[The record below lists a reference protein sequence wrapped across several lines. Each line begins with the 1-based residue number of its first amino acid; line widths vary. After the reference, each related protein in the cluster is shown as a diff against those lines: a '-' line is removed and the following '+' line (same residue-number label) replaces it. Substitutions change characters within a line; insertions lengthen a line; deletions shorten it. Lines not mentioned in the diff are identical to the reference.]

1 VQTKALASKS
11 PTHVAPRQVP
21 ARVPA
26 PGRHVQAQYAHAVGV
41 IVMPRLKVGARD
53 DAAERQADRMAAQ
66 ALAVPASRE
75 APARAGRFA
84 RAKVAVRGVFT
95 GNRAHTNAPA
105 HDARTV
111 EDTSH
116 DGEQRAE
123 LLREL
128 EARPLTAPDSGVV
141 VAPPLA
147 ARVTDLR
154 GAGAPLP
161 PAVRAD
167 MEARFGVDFST
178 VRIHT
183 GGGANTLAQQLHAHA
198 FTIGDDIAFN
208 SGAFAPQ
215 SAEGR
220 QLLAHELAHV
230 VQQRAAGAGPAAPN
244 PQQIQRDTQ
253 EEEGVLSTLF
263 DAAGEFLADQGWLV
277 VRRYAPRLEPILREG
292 PVNWLRGQL
301 AGAFDG
307 IVGTLSRLNPAGALD
322 TLSRVFSGLLARAG
336 TIIAALASGDC
347 QPLLQAIG
355 ELKTF
360 ITDVATAAWDR
371 LTEFLQPVGDF
382 FTNLWN
388 GYGAPAVQ
396 WLQDFGGE
404 LWTGLQQLGR
414 DIWDWTQP
422 LRDDI
427 GAAWD
432 WVKGELFGP
441 EEQTEGDS
449 SGGIVGWIT
458 RKAGEA
464 WDWIKEQT
472 RPVWQPV
479 ADAAQQIAELI
490 PPPFIA
496 HMAEQ
501 MQNLTGQLQATAGEM
516 EASGAGRS
524 VTENRQALA
533 SALPSVQQILAT
545 VRTVIIG
552 AGQWLLDKLS
562 ALGEGV
568 SGLMGRLR
576 ANALLALLANTLG
589 WLEDAA
595 QRAVAWARDQV
606 VALFDWLVQGFDRLT
621 PFFEMVLN
629 TVRKVITVVGDL
641 LQLPQLVLGALWNA
655 IPECIREP
663 IKNFVLTQILGR
675 IPVFGQFFT
684 DPQLW
689 PRVQQTAL
697 EILRQ
702 VFVDGDIPRAAWTFF
717 QAMLRVL
724 GLPPELVVQV
734 LAKATQAI
742 GDVLADPIGF
752 LGNLLRAMR
761 AGFGRF
767 FDNVGTHLLNGIAGW
782 LFGAVSELG
791 IRPPADFSL
800 RSILGFVLEVL
811 GITVDNVFR
820 RLAERVGQP
829 VVDRLRRMLDVATR
843 VWSFVSVLVTEGPAG
858 LWRELQERLSSLW
871 DQVVEGVTG
880 WVTERII
887 IAASRWL
894 LSLLDATG
902 ITPIINTLIAVYNA
916 IESFIQYLRELLEI
930 VSRVLDGIIGIA
942 RGQVDEAAGF
952 LENALGSSLPV
963 AIGFLAN
970 QFGFGRISQRI
981 REILAGV
988 RARVDGAIDWV
999 IDRAIRLG
1007 QSLLDMA
1014 RRGVAAVRNWW
1025 QARVGFR
1032 ASDGRSHEMY
1042 FRGEGRNADLIV
1054 ESDPEPFR
1062 DFIARQPDGQDKTEA
1077 LRLYNELR
1085 QKQDEAV
1092 RAGAAS
1098 GGARGSAATAAGG
1111 SATNPSAQIDALMN
1125 QLATITARL
1134 MGGASGAA
1142 EQPAWGSPGGPGY
1155 GTDASVPTMTRAAV
1169 AAWPRGST
1177 PSESTA
1183 RLPSWQKLIRRRN
1196 DNTGASSYYVRGH
1209 LLNHN
1214 IGGPG
1219 DDWKNLTPL
1228 AQETN
1233 NRAADSMLRRFETP
1247 VKDAVDAGSTVR
1259 NFHVRPTFG
1268 TQSRGVHLT
1277 QIDAEIAV
1285 ANSGSGTRI
1294 APTLSV
1300 AQLRAI
1306 RGVIEEEQNVP
1317 PSISCSAVIEAAN
1330 GSRRTLNEV
1339 IDNRPTLTQ
1348 GDEWKDY
1355 RVNLA

>member
-1 VQTKALASKS
+1 L
-11 PTHVAPRQVP
+11 
-21 ARVPA
+21 
-26 PGRHVQAQYAHAVGV
+26 
-41 IVMPRLKVGARD
+41 
-53 DAAERQADRMAAQ
+53 
-66 ALAVPASRE
+66 
-75 APARAGRFA
+75 
-84 RAKVAVRGVFT
+84 
-95 GNRAHTNAPA
+95 
-105 HDARTV
+105 
-111 EDTSH
+111 
-116 DGEQRAE
+116 
-123 LLREL
+123 
-128 EARPLTAPDSGVV
+128 
-141 VAPPLA
+141 
-147 ARVTDLR
+147 
-154 GAGAPLP
+154 
-161 PAVRAD
+161 
-167 MEARFGVDFST
+167 FS
-178 VRIHT
+178 
-183 GGGANTLAQQLHAHA
+183 
-198 FTIGDDIAFN
+198 
-208 SGAFAPQ
+208 
-215 SAEGR
+215 
-220 QLLAHELAHV
+220 
-230 VQQRAAGAGPAAPN
+230 
-244 PQQIQRDTQ
+244 
-253 EEEGVLSTLF
+253 
-263 DAAGEFLADQGWLV
+263 AAGEFLADQGWRV

-292 PVNWLRGQL
+292 PINWLRKQL

-307 IVGTLSRLNPAGALD
+307 IVGALSRLNPAGALE
-322 TLSRVFSGLLARAG
+322 TLSQVFSGLLARAA

-360 ITDVATAAWDR
+360 ITDVATAAWDK

-388 GYGAPAVQ
+388 SYGAPAVQ

-404 LWTGLQQLGR
+404 LWTGIQQLGR

-422 LRDDI
+422 LRDTI

-432 WVKGELFGP
+432 WLKGQLFGP
-441 EEQTEGDS
+441 EEETEGNS
-449 SGGIVGWIT
+449 SGGIIGWIT

-464 WDWIKEQT
+464 WDWVKEQT

-496 HMAEQ
+496 NMAAQ
-501 MQNLTGQLQATAGEM
+501 MRNLTGQLQSTAGEM

-524 VTENRQALA
+524 VTENREALA
-533 SALPSVQQILAT
+533 NALPGVQQIIAT
-545 VRTVIIG
+545 VRTVIVG
-552 AGQWLLDKLS
+552 AGQWLLDKVS
-562 ALGEGV
+562 ALAEGV
-568 SGLMGRLR
+568 SALMGRLR
-576 ANALLALLANTLG
+576 ANALLALLANALA
-589 WLEDAA
+589 WLETAA

-606 VALFDWLVQGFDRLT
+606 VAVFTWLVQGFDRLT

-684 DPQLW
+684 DPELW

-702 VFVDGDIPRAAWTFF
+702 VFLDGDISRAAWTFF

-734 LAKATQAI
+734 LAKASQAI

-767 FDNVGTHLLNGIAGW
+767 FDNIGTHLLNGIAGW
-782 LFGAVSELG
+782 LFGVVSELG
-791 IRPPADFSL
+791 IRPPTDFSP
-800 RSILGFVLEVL
+800 RAILGFVLEVL

-829 VVDRLRRMLDVATR
+829 VVDRLRRMLEMATG

-858 LWRELQERLSSLW
+858 LWREVQERLSNLW
-871 DQVVEGVTG
+871 GQVAEGVTG

-894 LSLLDATG
+894 LSLLDVTG

-942 RGQVDEAAGF
+942 RGQIDEAAGF
-952 LENALGSSLPV
+952 LENALGRALPV

-988 RARVDGAIDWV
+988 RARVDAAIDWV

-1077 LRLYNELR
+1077 LRLYNQLR

-1098 GGARGSAATAAGG
+1098 GGTRRTAATAAGG
-1111 SATNPSAQIDALMN
+1111 SAADPSAQIDALMN
-1125 QLATITARL
+1125 QLAVVTARL

-1142 EQPAWGSPGGPGY
+1142 NPPAWGSTTAQDY
-1155 GTDASVPTMTRAAV
+1155 GTDVSAPLITRTAV
-1169 AAWPRGST
+1169 AAWPAGGAPNVGGPRWT
-1177 PSESTA
+1177 T
-1183 RLPSWQKLIRRRN
+1183 LLRRRH
-1196 DNTGASSYYVRGH
+1196 DETGSQSYYIRGH
-1209 LLNHN
+1209 LLHHDLGG
-1214 IGGPG
+1214 IGG
-1219 DDWKNLTPL
+1219 DWKNLTPL
-1228 AQETN
+1228 SQLTN
-1233 NRAADSMLRRFETP
+1233 RLGSQSMFSRFENQILSESGVRPARTTGN
-1247 VKDAVDAGSTVR
+1247 ASIR
-1259 NFHVRPTFG
+1259 NFHVRPGYGQDRTG
-1268 TQSRGVHLT
+1268 QLGRINT
-1277 QIDAEIAV
+1277 EITA
-1285 ANSGSGTRI
+1285 ARSGTGTRV
-1294 APTLSV
+1294 APGLSV
-1300 AQLRAI
+1300 TRLEAI
-1306 RGVIEEEQNVP
+1306 RDVIQEEQHI
-1317 PSISCSAVIEAAN
+1317 PSSITCSAVIEAAN
-1330 GSRRTLNEV
+1330 GARRSVNEV
-1339 IDNRPTLTQ
+1339 IDNRPTLTA

-1355 RVNLA
+1355 KVN